1 MRLLKNKTFLKFLP
15 ITIVLVAV
23 LFRLPLLSGS
33 FWLDEAAQALESS
46 RPFSQQLNIAADF
59 QPPLLHYL
67 VHFALAAGKSEW
79 CLRLIGALI
88 PGLVSVYFTYKIG
101 ELLWSR
107 RVGIV
112 ASLLLST
119 SSFHI
124 FYSQE
129 LRPYSLPAGIATASW
144 WVLLKVWKQKKLAMK
159 DLVLFATLSALG
171 LYASYLYPFLLI
183 SQAIFVLF
191 YLRKN
196 IWKWLGSFVA
206 AGLAFMAI
214 LPIFLEQLS
223 VGTSLR
229 TELPGWESVVSFTQ
243 IKVLPLVFAKF
254 VFGVSNVEVSLWFV
268 GVVLVLL
275 ALVVLLFT
283 NHKKAFFADS
293 RLVLLI
299 WLAVPIITAFL
310 ISYFVPVLQPKRV
323 LFCLPA
329 FYLFVASLANFKKSL
344 TKDRF
349 ALSLVFIFL
358 SVNIVSTAQYWT
370 NPDLQRENWRALIA
384 EIQTQYPSST
394 AVLFAFPKPFAPWT
408 WYADSSY
415 PAYTSNS
422 ILTDS
427 NPDLAD
433 DIKKIN
439 QYDHVLLFEY
449 LTELTDP
456 NNKLQNILESYDY
469 SDQGYLV
476 YPNIGHVWIY
486 SKPSAVISYT
496 QP

>member
-15 ITIVLVAV
+15 FVIVLIAL

-46 RPFSQQLNIAADF
+46 RSFSQQLNIAADF

-67 VHFALAAGKSEW
+67 VHFALIAGKSEW
-79 CLRLIGALI
+79 WLRLIGALI

-107 RVGIV
+107 RVGIL
-112 ASLLLST
+112 ASLLLAT

-129 LRPYSLPAGIATASW
+129 LRQYSLPAGIATVSW
-144 WVLLKVWKQKKLAMK
+144 WVLLQVRKQKKLEMK
-159 DLVLFATLSALG
+159 DLVVFATLSALG

-191 YLRKN
+191 YLKQD
-196 IWKWLGSFVA
+196 IWKWVGSFVA
-206 AGLAFMAI
+206 AGAAFMAI
-214 LPIFLEQLS
+214 LPLFLEQLS
-223 VGTSLR
+223 VGTTLR

-268 GVVLVLL
+268 GVVIVLL
-275 ALVVLLFT
+275 TLVALLVIRDT
-283 NHKKAFFADS
+283 KTFFADS
-293 RLVLLI
+293 RLALLI
-299 WLAVPIITAFL
+299 WFAVPIVTAFL
-310 ISYFVPVLQPKRV
+310 VSYFVPVLQPKRV

-344 TKDRF
+344 IKDRIAF
-349 ALSLVFIFL
+349 SLVAVFMCLNIF
-358 SVNIVSTAQYWT
+358 STAQYWT
-370 NPDLQRENWRALIA
+370 NPDLQRENWRDLIS
-384 EIQTQYPSST
+384 EIQTQYPTNT
-394 AVLFAFPKPFAPWT
+394 AVLFAFPEPFAPWT
-408 WYADSSY
+408 WYAESSY

-422 ILTDS
+422 ILTES
-427 NPDLAD
+427 NPNLAD

-456 NNKLQNILESYDY
+456 NQRLQNILESYDY